1 MADRV
6 GQKLGNYRLVRLIGT
21 GGFAEVYLAEHQYL
35 RTQAA
40 IKVLHTQLADEDLE
54 YFLTEARTI
63 AHLIHPHIVR
73 VLEFGVEGTTPFL
86 VMDYAPNSTLRQLH
100 PKGSRVPLAIV
111 ISHIKQLAD
120 ALDYAHSQGVIH
132 RDIKPEN
139 MLVSGSDT
147 ILLGDFG
154 IAQVA
159 QSSRYQNVRDMAG
172 TISYMAPEQV
182 KAQPVPASDQYSLGV
197 VVYEWLTGNR
207 PFNGSFTEIAV
218 KHSLVPPPSFKEKGV
233 DLSPAIEQVVMTALA
248 KEPSRRFA
256 QVRAFA
262 NALEQ
267 ASQTPMARQ
276 NTPLL
281 PVFSSSDVDTY
292 LSVPNQP
299 VASET
304 VLGQIDQAI
313 EARTV
318 LSRPGDRLTPLP
330 AIHEPTK
337 AATQHDPTEPFTPHR
352 QLFDETPVLV
362 SAPNSV
368 AAEPHKGFAG
378 GRTLL
383 LVGLLIV
390 LIAAS
395 TGIYLTVFAH
405 RGGSGANKS
414 QGSTTVVASGPTATA
429 TSPAIEAV
437 VAQDTFQRADQ
448 ASWGAASDG
457 QQWIGDTTNG
467 AIFSITNKTGQVSQG
482 KGTFNALLGPKRND
496 SDVTFSGSVSHFG
509 PNVNIGSVVRW
520 SDDGNWYKALID
532 GPHLNFLKHVNGKS
546 TTIASMSF
554 AAQDGVRYTL
564 RFRVVGATLV
574 AKVWQSDQPM
584 PQVWMLRA
592 HDSSLTS
599 GFDGFRFST
608 QPGVVENVY
617 SFVETKVHTLT
628 YTQDNLN
635 CQLVELLVAVATLC

>member
-6 GQKLGNYRLVRLIGT
+6 GQKLGNYRLVRLIGK

-40 IKVLHTQLADEDLE
+40 IKLLHTQLADDDLE
-54 YFLTEARTI
+54 YFQAEARTV

-86 VMDYAPNSTLRQLH
+86 VMDYAPNGTLRQLH
-100 PKGSRVPLAIV
+100 PKGSRVPLTTV
-111 ISHIKQLAD
+111 ISHVKQLAD

-139 MLVSGSDT
+139 MLLSSSDT

-182 KAQPVPASDQYSLGV
+182 KAQPVPASDQYSLAV
-197 VVYEWLTGNR
+197 VVYEWLTGDR

-218 KHSLVPPPSFKEKGV
+218 KHSLVAPPTFKEKGV
-233 DLSPAIEQVVMTALA
+233 ENLSPAVEQVVMTALA
-248 KEPSRRFA
+248 KEPGQRFA

-267 ASQTPMARQ
+267 ANKTPVARQ
-276 NTPLL
+276 NTPLP
-281 PVFSSSDVDTY
+281 PVFSPSEADTY
-292 LSVPNQP
+292 LSLPNRP

-304 VLGQIDQAI
+304 VLGQIDEAI
-313 EARTV
+313 GARTV

-330 AIHEPTK
+330 AIHEPTQ
-337 AATQHDPTEPFTPHR
+337 AVSSPGLPHEPTEPFTPQR
-352 QLFDETPVLV
+352 QLLNETSGRV
-362 SAPNSV
+362 SANSRTL
-368 AAEPHKGFAG
+368 AQPRKGWAG

-383 LVGLLIV
+383 LLGLLLLLIV
-390 LIAAS
+390 VS
-395 TGIYLTVFAH
+395 TGIYLTIFAH
-405 RGGSGANKS
+405 RVGG
-414 QGSTTVVASGPTATA
+414 TTHNQQNGTTGIASSPTATA
-429 TSPAIEAV
+429 TSPATVAIA
-437 VAQDTFQRADQ
+437 AQDTFQRPDQ
-448 ASWGAASDG
+448 QSWGTTSDG
-457 QQWIGDTTNG
+457 QRWTENAVGDALNPT
-467 AIFSITNKTGQVSQG
+467 IFSIVNHTGQVAQG

-496 SDVTFSGSVSHFG
+496 SEVMFSGSVSHFE
-509 PNVNIGSVVRW
+509 PNVNLGSVVRW
-520 SDDGNWYKALID
+520 TDDGDWYKVLID
-532 GPHLNFLKHVNGKS
+532 GQHLNFLKRVNGKN
-546 TTIASMSF
+546 TTITSMPF
-554 AAQDGVRYTL
+554 IAQDSVRYSI
-564 RFRVVGATLV
+564 RFRVVGTTLL
-574 AKVWQSDQPM
+574 AKVWQSDQQEPHD
-584 PQVWMLRA
+584 WMLRA
-592 HDSSLTS
+592 NDTSLTS

-608 QPGVVENVY
+608 QPRVVESVY

-628 YTQDNLN
+628 
-635 CQLVELLVAVATLC
+635 